1 MNEVDRPE
9 IDAAIDKITSAQ
21 QDLPEEGKFNSCVA
35 SLKETLGLLREVWN
49 TDGGEHNIKKLEE
62 CINDLEGLSG
72 IESCISSVK
81 TIKPVAVPTGPFF
94 LN

>member
-1 MNEVDRPE
+1 MRKYNHEVGTFISD
-9 IDAAIDKITSAQ
+9 
-21 QDLPEEGKFNSCVA
+21 
-35 SLKETLGLLREVWN
+35 
-49 TDGGEHNIKKLEE
+49 
-62 CINDLEGLSG
+62 INDLEGLSG